1 MLGNI
6 TMRNLTL
13 MMLVLMATNVF
24 ATESPCEVELLKSQ
38 GQISKATNIGS
49 RQKLETLFSS
59 PSVSLPQ
66 VQAKAEDLI
75 TKTTVS
81 ETQVE
86 AQKTEWEELEEEEK
100 TTSGSTLGTLFEFLI
115 PAKLRNPAR

>member
-1 MLGNI
+1 MLGNF
-6 TMRNLTL
+6 TMQKLTL
-13 MMLVLMATNVF
+13 MMLVMLATNAF

-49 RQKLETLFSS
+49 QQKLEALFSS

-66 VQAKAEDLI
+66 VQAKADVMVN
-75 TKTTVS
+75 KTAVIEVPT
-81 ETQVE
+81 ETQ
-86 AQKTEWEELEEEEK
+86 KNEWESQEEEDK
-100 TTSGSTLGTLFEFLI
+100 PASGSTLGTLFELLI